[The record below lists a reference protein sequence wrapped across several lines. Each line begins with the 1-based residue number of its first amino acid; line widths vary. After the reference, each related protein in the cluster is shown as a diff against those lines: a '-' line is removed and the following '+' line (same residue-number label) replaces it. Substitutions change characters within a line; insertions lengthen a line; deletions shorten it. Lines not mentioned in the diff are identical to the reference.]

1 MGRRRNAGLTLL
13 ELLIVLAITTIV
25 AGAVYTSSLMGGKLY
40 FSSETYVHVQQQARQ
55 ALDTMVREL
64 RQADGTITVAANQCT
79 FQLALGYN
87 LAAPCP
93 ANAVCI
99 GAQDQNGA
107 AQSGWS
113 LRYRLNGTQLIREIL
128 DPAGVVQ
135 PVTRVL
141 ANDVS
146 SLSFTYTG
154 GATNTVTVQLQVQR
168 DSQQLAGGSLAAAPT
183 PLVTRIKLR
192 NP

>member
-1 MGRRRNAGLTLL
+1 VTFP
-13 ELLIVLAITTIV
+13 ELLIVLAIMAIV

-40 FSSETYVHVQQQARQ
+40 LSSETYVHVQQQARQ

-99 GAQDQNGA
+99 GAQDQNGV

-128 DPAGVVQ
+128 DNQVPPQVQ
-135 PVTRVL
+135 GSRVL

-146 SLSFTYTG
+146 QLSFTYV
-154 GATNTVTVQLQVQR
+154 GAPTNTVTVQLQVQR
-168 DSQQLAGGSLAAAPT
+168 TSAQLPGGSLAAAPA
-183 PLVTRIKLR
+183 PLITRVQLR

>member
-1 MGRRRNAGLTLL
+1 MGRRRNAGLTLP
-13 ELLIVLAITTIV
+13 ELLIVLALTTIV

-55 ALDTMVREL
+55 ALDNMVREL
-64 RQADGTITVAANQCT
+64 RGADGTITVAANQCT

-87 LAAPCP
+87 LANPCP
-93 ANAVCI
+93 TNAVCI
-99 GAQDQNGA
+99 GAQDQAGA
-107 AQSGWS
+107 AQFGWS

-128 DPAGVVQ
+128 DNQVPPQVQ
-135 PVTRVL
+135 GSRVL

-146 SLSFTYTG
+146 QLSFIYV
-154 GATNTVTVQLQVQR
+154 GAPTNTITVQLQTQR
-168 DSQQLAGGSLAAAPT
+168 TSQQLPGGTLGTT
-183 PLVTRIKLR
+183 PLTTRVRLR

>member
-1 MGRRRNAGLTLL
+1 MGRRHNAGLTFP
-13 ELLIVLAITTIV
+13 ELLIVLAIMAIV

-55 ALDTMVREL
+55 ALDNMVREL

-99 GAQDQNGA
+99 GAQDQNGVT
-107 AQSGWS
+107 QSGWS
-113 LRYRLNGTQLIREIL
+113 LRYQLNGTQLIREIL
-128 DPAGVVQ
+128 NPAGVVQ
-135 PVTRVL
+135 PGTRVL

-146 SLSFTYTG
+146 QLSFIYV
-154 GATNTVTVQLQVQR
+154 GAPTNTVTVQLQVQR
-168 DSQQLAGGSLAAAPT
+168 TSAQLPGGSLAAAPA
-183 PLVTRIKLR
+183 PLITRVQLR

>member
-1 MGRRRNAGLTLL
+1 MGRRRQAGFTLP
-13 ELLIVLAITTIV
+13 ELLIVLAILAIV

-55 ALDTMVREL
+55 ALDNIVREL
-64 RQADGTITVAANQCT
+64 RQADGTIDTAVANQCT

-93 ANAVCI
+93 TNAVCI

-128 DPAGVVQ
+128 DNQVPPQVQ
-135 PVTRVL
+135 GSRVL

-146 SLSFTYTG
+146 QLSFTYV
-154 GATNTVTVQLQVQR
+154 GAPTNTVTVQLQTQR
-168 DSQQLAGGSLAAAPT
+168 TSQQLPGGSLGTT
-183 PLVTRIKLR
+183 PLTTRVRLR